1 MLDFPTPIESVS
13 HHSSMISMEED
24 LVLLFLKCLNDS
36 YAMVHSQ
43 IFILQYYKVFC
54 FLSIPVTSELSWQLT
69 CIDED
74 GSSQKKNLIFFSS
87 FTSQPLTIFFS
98 NPNSTLHLY
107 RYYQLSYNL

>member
-74 GSSQKKNLIFFSS
+74 GSSQKKISFF
-87 FTSQPLTIFFS
+87 FQV
-98 NPNSTLHLY
+98 LHL
-107 RYYQLSYNL
+107 NH